1 MCIIGIWKDGQRP
14 SDIDVKRMIL
24 ANPDGVGFAWNDGEA
39 VHFAKGYSNA
49 RTVCAALR
57 RIPETAKTIVLHCRI
72 ATHGGVAQELCHP
85 FRVSAKVDEARQKVG
100 TLYNSAVL
108 FHNGIFSI
116 DCQKN
121 ESDTLAIDTR
131 IIAPLFEALK
141 GGKIARKDF
150 DYIIDGLC
158 GYSSKIALLTPDG
171 VTTYG
176 KGWKHRTAEDGSF
189 GLFSN
194 LYAFPDN
201 RPRRAYG
208 YGGYNYGY
216 NYDDYLSEYY
226 DRDEYD
232 APTNRVN
239 NYPVTTTLKGGK
251 TH

>member
-14 SDIDVKRMIL
+14 SEIDVKRMMN
-24 ANPDGVGFAWNDGEA
+24 ANPDGVGYAYNDGVA
-39 VHFAKGYSNA
+39 VHFAKGYSNV

-57 RIPETAKTIVLHCRI
+57 RIPATAKTIILHCRI
-72 ATHGGVAQELCHP
+72 ATHGGVSQELCHP
-85 FRVSAKVDEARQKVG
+85 FRVSAKIDEARQKVG

-108 FHNGIFSI
+108 FHNGVFSI

-121 ESDTLAIDTR
+121 ESDTLAIDMR
-131 IIAPLFEALK
+131 IIAPLFEVLK

-150 DYIIDGLC
+150 DFILNNLC

-201 RPRRAYG
+201 RPKRSFYGSYG
-208 YGGYNYGY
+208 YT
-216 NYDDYLSEYY
+216 YDDYLSEYY
-226 DRDEYD
+226 DCDEYE
-232 APTNRVN
+232 APTNHVN
-239 NYPVTTTLKGGK
+239 AYPITTTLKGGGEK
-251 TH
+251 

>member
-1 MCIIGIWKDGQRP
+1 MCIIGIWKDGERP
-14 SDIDVKRMIL
+14 SEIDVKRMIL
-24 ANPDGVGFAWNDGEA
+24 VNPDGVGFAWNDGEA
-39 VHFAKGYSNA
+39 VHFAKGYSNP

-57 RIPETAKTIVLHCRI
+57 RIPATAKTIVLHCRI
-72 ATHGGVAQELCHP
+72 ATHGGGTQELCHP
-85 FRVSAKVDEARQKVG
+85 FRVSSKIDEARQKVG

-150 DYIIDGLC
+150 DYIIEELC

-171 VTTYG
+171 VATYG

-194 LYAFPDN
+194 LYAFPQDK
-201 RPRRAYG
+201 PRTSIYKYG
-208 YGGYNYGY
+208 YGYT
-216 NYDDYLSEYY
+216 YDDYLDEYY
-226 DRDEYD
+226 GRYDEEEET
-232 APTNRVN
+232 PRNVN

-251 TH
+251 ED

>member
-1 MCIIGIWKDGQRP
+1 MCIIGIWENGQRP
-14 SDIDVKRMIL
+14 SEVDVKRMIL
-24 ANPDGVGFAWNDGEA
+24 ANPDGVGYAYNDGET

-49 RTVCAALR
+49 RTVCAAIR
-57 RIPETAKTIVLHCRI
+57 RIPSTAKTIVLHCRI
-72 ATHGGVAQELCHP
+72 ATHGGVCQELCHP
-85 FRVSAKVDEARQKVG
+85 FRVSSKIDEARQKVG

-108 FHNGIFSI
+108 FHNGVFSI

-150 DYIIDGLC
+150 DYILDNLC

-176 KGWKHRTAEDGSF
+176 KGWKFRTAEDGSY

-194 LYAFPDN
+194 LYAFPTDN
-201 RPRRAYG
+201 VKNRYYYG
-208 YGGYNYGY
+208 YS
-216 NYDDYLSEYY
+216 YDDYLAEYY

-232 APTNRVN
+232 DAPTNRVN
-239 NYPVTTTLKGGK
+239 VYPITTTLKKGGK
-251 TH
+251 KD

>member
-14 SDIDVKRMIL
+14 SEIDVKRMIL
-24 ANPDGVGFAWNDGEA
+24 SNPDGVGFAWNDGEA
-39 VHFAKGYSNA
+39 VRFAKGYTNA

-72 ATHGGVAQELCHP
+72 ATHGGVSQELCHP
-85 FRVSAKVDEARQKVG
+85 FRVSSKIDEARQKVG

-108 FHNGIFSI
+108 FHNGVFSI

-141 GGKIARKDF
+141 CGKIARKDF

-176 KGWKHRTAEDGSF
+176 KGWEHRTAEDGSF

-194 LYAFPDN
+194 LHAFPDT
-201 RPRRAYG
+201 RRVYG
-208 YGGYNYGY
+208 YSYGY
-216 NYDDYLSEYY
+216 TYDDYLN
-226 DRDEYD
+226 EYD
-232 APTNRVN
+232 APTNRVS
-239 NYPVTTTLKGGK
+239 NYPVTTTLKGGGK
-251 TH
+251 K